1 MAQWLKGSLHL
12 AVSCSARTMSSGPR
26 TKLSIITSPPFAFRG
41 GKKDRWRPDLVASS
55 VSFLSYFSSR
65 HDSFFGLC
73 FLFSSSTIQRESA
86 LMSGPGF
93 GVFAGQYVMCLSS
106 SATSSATVMLLLS
119 YSCICSL
126 LRLLRHGSSPPL
138 YMNQAISVPISTFKN
153 VKSSHADNDC
163 SSFTACR
170 RPNYH
175 GLCYTSSS
183 LYQFWLAN
191 PLRHHYLRPW
201 PRRFLPALIPVFS
214 HSLPTNSLRPF
225 VPPRRILIACAPKT
239 ANLASHL
246 ERGVCAV

>member
-1 MAQWLKGSLHL
+1 MP
-12 AVSCSARTMSSGPR
+12 AVFHFSC
-26 TKLSIITSPPFAFRG
+26 
-41 GKKDRWRPDLVASS
+41 
-55 VSFLSYFSSR
+55 FSSC

-73 FLFSSSTIQRESA
+73 FLFSSSTVQRESA

-93 GVFAGQYVMCLSS
+93 GFFAGQYIKRLSS
-106 SATSSATVMLLLS
+106 SATAMLLLS
-119 YSCICSL
+119 YSCICSP
-126 LRLLRHGSSPPL
+126 LRLLRHGSSPPIYL
-138 YMNQAISVPISTFKN
+138 NQAISMPISKFSN

-175 GLCYTSSS
+175 GLCHTSSS

-191 PLRHHYLRPW
+191 PLRHHCPRPW
-201 PRRFLPALIPVFS
+201 PRRFLPALLPVFS

-225 VPPRRILIACAPKT
+225 APPRRILIACVPKT
-239 ANLASHL
+239 AYLASHL